1 MLLQKNVFFANK
13 TKLRKYL
20 FVRFSNEQK
29 KVFLDVTAKDLRR
42 HLLGKLQDE
51 RHRLKLD
58 EFAEIL
64 KRNCFKYVLNKI
76 QIKIALL
83 CD

>member
-29 KVFLDVTAKDLRR
+29 KVFFDVALKMSSLR
-42 HLLGKLQDE
+42 
-51 RHRLKLD
+51 
-58 EFAEIL
+58 
-64 KRNCFKYVLNKI
+64 
-76 QIKIALL
+76 IK
-83 CD
+83 

>member
-1 MLLQKNVFFANK
+1 MFLQKNVFFTNK

-20 FVRFSNEQK
+20 FVRFSNEK
-29 KVFLDVTAKDLRR
+29 EEVFFDVTAKDLRR